1 MKNEEKGVRVGLPG
15 IVNITMGLLAGMVVI
30 VTSALVSFWE
40 PDEPAWTWKLTA
52 LFLLWAVAVWV
63 KIIYKFKRDKDGRQ
77 ENNGMLKVLLFFHC
91 CRVCGRISYDFVDKS
106 SCSRQI
112 GSAHWRVCGM
122 GCIDVGKFIR
132 LQAGKAV
139 K

>member
-15 IVNITMGLLAGMVVI
+15 IVNITMGRLADMVVI
-30 VTSALVSFWE
+30 ATSTLVSFWE

-77 ENNGMLKVLLFFHC
+77 ENNGMLKILLFSIVAAFAVALVTILSINLLAPVKLG
-91 CRVCGRISYDFVDKS
+91 VCIGAFASLDRKS
-106 SCSRQI
+106 
-112 GSAHWRVCGM
+112 V
-122 GCIDVGKFIR
+122 V
-132 LQAGKAV
+132 
-139 K
+139 

>member
-1 MKNEEKGVRVGLPG
+1 MKNEEKGFHVGLSG
-15 IVNITMGLLAGMVVI
+15 IVGITMGLLAGMVVI

-77 ENNGMLKVLLFFHC
+77 ENNGMLKVLLFSIIAAF
-91 CRVCGRISYDFVDKS
+91 VVAAVTMLSINLPDPVKLGVRIGAFTAWPVLTWANLYAYRREK
-106 SCSRQI
+106 R
-112 GSAHWRVCGM
+112 
-122 GCIDVGKFIR
+122 
-132 LQAGKAV
+132 
-139 K
+139 

>member
-1 MKNEEKGVRVGLPG
+1 MKNEEKGFHVGLSG
-15 IVNITMGLLAGMVVI
+15 IVGITMGLLAGMVVI

-77 ENNGMLKVLLFFHC
+77 ENNGMLKVLLFSIIAAFVVAAVTMLSIHLPDP
-91 CRVCGRISYDFVDKS
+91 VKLGVRIGAFTAWPVLTWANLYAYRRK
-106 SCSRQI
+106 
-112 GSAHWRVCGM
+112 
-122 GCIDVGKFIR
+122 KT
-132 LQAGKAV
+132 
-139 K
+139 